1 MYKNIKIINKK
12 GGIEKMKKFLSLIAI
27 TSLLAIAPVVSA
39 DNTISVNIDGTPVE
53 FDVPPMIIN
62 DR

>member
-1 MYKNIKIINKK
+1 
-12 GGIEKMKKFLSLIAI
+12 MKKILSLIAI

-53 FDVPPMIIN
+53 FVYHQCNYDRTNGPMMGYFRN
-62 DR
+62 VRS

>member
-39 DNTISVNIDGTPVE
+39 DNTISVSHQQYLPVLQS
-53 FDVPPMIIN
+53 FLPMPV
-62 DR
+62 

>member
-12 GGIEKMKKFLSLIAI
+12 GGIEKMKKIFIINQQI

-53 FDVPPMIIN
+53 FDVHQ
-62 DR
+62 